1 MRENLLQ
8 PKYSLK
14 NVRAI
19 LVETSELKT
28 RLLVLRE
35 RLQLKKWPSKNREN
49 PSPNSIRTRTRFPGK
64 MASLPGLLPEP
75 QLSRIVLRNGR
86 KAEGGI
92 KRSWFTE
99 ENSVPSASK
108 LLKES
113 QSSSPSFSKQQDFAF
128 RQARLQIAQSF
139 RSDVSTSSFV
149 NVSELQT
156 SIIFVFFTR
165 LYSLTLCKFCT
176 FVSVRGLFVFSII
189 FSDTVQAFFFFLT
202 RACLSRFPCVN
213 VVVDWG
219 KCCHCSFLLA
229 NFPVFCF
236 LF

>member
-28 RLLVLRE
+28 RLLVLKK

-128 RQARLQIAQSF
+128 RQARFAIRTKL
-139 RSDVSTSSFV
+139 
-149 NVSELQT
+149 
-156 SIIFVFFTR
+156 
-165 LYSLTLCKFCT
+165 SLRRFD
-176 FVSVRGLFVFSII
+176 LFVR
-189 FSDTVQAFFFFLT
+189 Q
-202 RACLSRFPCVN
+202 C
-213 VVVDWG
+213 
-219 KCCHCSFLLA
+219 K
-229 NFPVFCF
+229 
-236 LF
+236 